1 MGAPDRKLALPHK
14 PLLKEDLMLKI
25 VPDAEASAN
34 RLVRRRLVAAFR
46 AEVDERVDERVGD
59 GNVRELKRCP
69 EITWTGC
76 SDWGLLT

>member
-14 PLLKEDLMLKI
+14 PLLKEDLMLEI

-59 GNVRELKRCP
+59 GNVRELRDRSGRP
-69 EITWTGC
+69 R
-76 SDWGLLT
+76 SH

>member
-1 MGAPDRKLALPHK
+1 
-14 PLLKEDLMLKI
+14 MLEI

-59 GNVRELKRCP
+59 GNVRELRDRSGRP
-69 EITWTGC
+69 R
-76 SDWGLLT
+76 SH

>member
-14 PLLKEDLMLKI
+14 PLLKEDLMLEI

-46 AEVDERVDERVGD
+46 AEVDERVGD
-59 GNVRELKRCP
+59 GNVRELRDRSGRP
-69 EITWTGC
+69 R
-76 SDWGLLT
+76 SH